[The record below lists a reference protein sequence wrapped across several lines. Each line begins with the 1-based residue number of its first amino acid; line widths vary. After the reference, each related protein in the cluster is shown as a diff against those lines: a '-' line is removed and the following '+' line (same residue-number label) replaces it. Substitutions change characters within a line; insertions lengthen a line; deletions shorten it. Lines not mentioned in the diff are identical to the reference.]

1 MMNDMTWIV
10 VADEGRARVFQAPG
24 LTRDLEEVD
33 DFVNVAHSATT
44 LTEKQAVEFSA
55 SERKEKERDKFATQV
70 AEYLE
75 KARLDQRFGRL
86 RLIAEPKF
94 LGMVLSGLSA
104 QTRDLIF
111 EKLSKDYSSLSTRE
125 IQEHLQQG

>member
-1 MMNDMTWIV
+1 MNGMTWIV

-24 LTRDLEEVD
+24 LTLDLEEVD

-44 LTEKQAVEFSA
+44 LTEKKAVEYSA
-55 SERKEKERDKFATQV
+55 SERKEKERDKFASQV

-75 KARLDQRFGRL
+75 KARLHKRFGRL
-86 RLIAEPKF
+86 RLIAEAKF

-104 QTRDLIF
+104 QTRELIF
-111 EKLSKDYSSLSTRE
+111 EKLSKDYSALSTKE
-125 IQEHLQQG
+125 IQEHLRES

>member
-1 MMNDMTWIV
+1 MNDMTWIV

-24 LTRDLEEVD
+24 LTLDLEEVD

-44 LTEKQAVEFSA
+44 LTEKQAIEFSA
-55 SERKEKERDKFATQV
+55 SERKEKERDQFATQV

-75 KARLDQRFGRL
+75 KARLHQRFGRL
-86 RLIAEPKF
+86 RLVAEPKF

-104 QTRDLIF
+104 QTRELIF
-111 EKLSKDYSSLSTRE
+111 EKLSKDYSSLSTKE
-125 IQEHLQQG
+125 IQEHLQ

>member
-1 MMNDMTWIV
+1 MNDKTWIV

-24 LTRDLEEVD
+24 LTLDLEEVD

-44 LTEKQAVEFSA
+44 LTEKQAVEFSG
-55 SERKEKERDKFATQV
+55 SERKEKERDKFAIQV

-75 KARLDQRFGRL
+75 QARLHQRFGRL
-86 RLIAEPKF
+86 RLIAESKF
-94 LGMVLSGLSA
+94 LGMILSGLSA
-104 QTRDLIF
+104 QTRELVF
-111 EKLSKDYSSLSTRE
+111 EKVSKDYSALSIKE

>member
-1 MMNDMTWIV
+1 MNDKTWIV

-44 LTEKQAVEFSA
+44 LTEKQAVEFSG
-55 SERKEKERDKFATQV
+55 SERTEKERDKFAIQV

-75 KARLDQRFGRL
+75 QARLHQRFGRL
-86 RLIAEPKF
+86 RLIAESKF
-94 LGMVLSGLSA
+94 LGMILSSLSA
-104 QTRDLIF
+104 QTRELVF
-111 EKLSKDYSSLSTRE
+111 EKVSKDYSTLSIKE
-125 IQEHLQQG
+125 IQEHLQQR

>member
-1 MMNDMTWIV
+1 MNDMTWIV
-10 VADEGRARVFQAPG
+10 VADESRARVFQAPG
-24 LTRDLEEVD
+24 LSLDLEEVD

-55 SERKEKERDKFATQV
+55 SERKEKERDKFASQV

-75 KARLDQRFGRL
+75 KARLHQRFGRL

-94 LGMVLSGLSA
+94 LGMVLCGLST
-104 QTRDLIF
+104 QTRELVF
-111 EKLSKDYSSLSTRE
+111 EKLSKDYSALSTKE